1 VLQIPLGGGV
11 RRTGGVVALLS
22 LLTLSVVYKIWFK
35 GTSTKALKE
44 GGLVTFSF
52 NFPFPLEVIFCLPQS
67 TCVLAEL
74 ARVSMK
80 EGLILSRKGIS
91 RAG

>member
-1 VLQIPLGGGV
+1 
-11 RRTGGVVALLS
+11 
-22 LLTLSVVYKIWFK
+22 
-35 GTSTKALKE
+35 
-44 GGLVTFSF
+44 
-52 NFPFPLEVIFCLPQS
+52 LEVIFCLPPS
-67 TCVLAEL
+67 TCILAEL